1 MAEFEILKTIII
13 FDIDFELR
21 EMYRCIE
28 EKIKFEMTCKNLV
41 RIFFLHHK
49 MRQNVT
55 VAVAKKLIERGYSSM
70 KLSLRGNGIKCVCVF
85 IVPQNAE

>member
-1 MAEFEILKTIII
+1 
-13 FDIDFELR
+13 
-21 EMYRCIE
+21 MYRCIE